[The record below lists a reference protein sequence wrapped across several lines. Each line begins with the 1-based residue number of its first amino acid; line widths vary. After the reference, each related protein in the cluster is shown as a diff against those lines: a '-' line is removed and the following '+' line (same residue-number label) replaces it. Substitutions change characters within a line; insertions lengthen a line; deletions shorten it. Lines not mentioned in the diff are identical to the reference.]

1 MRLLPEGYDVK
12 IDTRMQYD
20 GEPNSIFSVFELYE
34 GTHSYK
40 GDNYVGDYDSLMQ
53 AINAAWEMEKKA
65 TIDKNAMQESLLT
78 KDEYIALSN
87 IFHYKFD
94 EATEDNVPTATFSA
108 VVDIVETFL
117 KRKA

>member
-20 GEPNSIFSVFELYE
+20 GEPNSIYATFELYK
-34 GTHSYK
+34 GTHYI
-40 GDNYVGDYDSLMQ
+40 GDYESLML
-53 AINAAWEMEKKA
+53 AADEAWRMEEK
-65 TIDKNAMQESLLT
+65 TIIDENAMQESLLT

-94 EATEDNVPTATFSA
+94 EATEDNVPTATFPA